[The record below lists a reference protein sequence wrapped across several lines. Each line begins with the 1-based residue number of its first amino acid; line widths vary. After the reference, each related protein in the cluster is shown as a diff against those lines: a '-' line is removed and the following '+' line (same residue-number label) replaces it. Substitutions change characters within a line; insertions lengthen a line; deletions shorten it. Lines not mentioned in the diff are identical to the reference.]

1 MTQDNKSIYLHT
13 CASSIGGGGGGTA
26 QAGMVVAPFQLPHP
40 SAGTWSGSLD
50 G

>member
-1 MTQDNKSIYLHT
+1 MTQQNTNIYSLT

-26 QAGMVVAPFQLPHP
+26 QAGMAAAPFQLPHP